1 MMPPHASLLK
11 RLRAELKKGGIH
23 EAQLRAKG
31 WHIDGL
37 CDHEKG
43 AVYVDPA
50 PTITEILLHEL
61 LHRMYPRW
69 GEKRVDKTSRQLL
82 RAMTSRQVRWWA
94 RNYEQIKHTLTTPVS
109 AD

>member
-1 MMPPHASLLK
+1 MTHGDLLK
-11 RLRAELKKGGIH
+11 QLRAELKKGGIH
-23 EAQLRAKG
+23 EAPLKAKG
-31 WHIDGL
+31 WHLDGL

-61 LHRMYPRW
+61 LHRLYPRW
-69 GEKRVDKTSRQLL
+69 GEKRVDRTARQLL
-82 RAMTSRQVRWWA
+82 RGMTSRQVRWWA
-94 RNYEQIKHTLTTPVS
+94 REYQHTKRTLKDPVR